1 MVEVAETAGSVYNL
15 CRTKDGGAMTHPILC
30 ALIVLASMLL
40 HSVDQTWAQATDPAK
55 LIEGAKKEGELVIYG
70 TTDLRQAT
78 ILNDKFRQKYPFI
91 DVKLNRLTSD
101 NMYPRVIAETRSGK
115 FLSDVLQNNTL
126 GMHFL
131 KRGKFL
137 AHYVSSEDRF
147 YTNDFKDPGYWI
159 TSSTNVHVIG
169 YNTRAIARDKLPKKW
184 EDLLNPIWKGK
195 MSLSPREQWFAWI
208 LQIMGK
214 ENGLNYMR
222 ALAKQNVAIRRETTA
237 MRAQL
242 VTAGESDLDIDST
255 YSVLT
260 PLIRN
265 GAPVN
270 WTTLGPTLVVPVGHG
285 LSVRAPHPNAAKLF
299 IDFVLSREGQ
309 RVVLAADRNS
319 ARVDLAQE
327 QSAMKD
333 VKLIPLD
340 PSQGDN
346 MEFFARQ
353 AQEIFG
359 K

>member
-1 MVEVAETAGSVYNL
+1 MNHLMLRALLALGVLTSV
-15 CRTKDGGAMTHPILC
+15 
-30 ALIVLASMLL
+30 LL
-40 HSVDQTWAQATDPAK
+40 QRVDQAWSQSADTAK

-91 DVKLNRLTSD
+91 EVKLNRLTSD

-115 FLSDVLQNNTL
+115 FLSDVLQNNAL
-126 GMHFL
+126 GMYFL

-137 AHYVSSEDRF
+137 AHYLSPEDRF
-147 YTNDFKDPGYWI
+147 YANDFKDQGYW
-159 TSSTNVHVIG
+159 TTTSTNVHVIG
-169 YNTRAIARDKLPKKW
+169 YNTRAVARDKLPKRW
-184 EDLLNPIWKGK
+184 EDLLTPAWKGR
-195 MSLSPREQWFAWI
+195 MLVSPREQWFAWI

-222 ALAKQNVAIRRETTA
+222 ALAKQNVAVRRESTA

-242 VTAGESDLDIDST
+242 VIAGESDLDVDST

-260 PLIRN
+260 PLIKN

-309 RVVLAADRNS
+309 RVVLAAERNS
-319 ARVDLAQE
+319 ARSDLAQE

-346 MEFFARQ
+346 MEFYARQ